1 MSLKFNPKAEVS
13 VCRKDGSQT
22 PILMQTNFNDSQQ
35 ESILDKLHM
44 ISIVEEGRDSE
55 NWGGHYGT
63 LFSGER
69 FYLNLKNLADE
80 GRDLLKTFGNRGLAF
95 N

>member
-1 MSLKFNPKAEVS
+1 MRLKFNPKADVS

-22 PILMQTNFNDSQQ
+22 PILLQTIFKDSHQ

-44 ISIVEEGRDSE
+44 VSIVEEGKDSE

-69 FYLNLKNLADE
+69 FYLNLKNQADDC
-80 GRDLLKTFGNRGLAF
+80 RDLLKTFGNRGLAF